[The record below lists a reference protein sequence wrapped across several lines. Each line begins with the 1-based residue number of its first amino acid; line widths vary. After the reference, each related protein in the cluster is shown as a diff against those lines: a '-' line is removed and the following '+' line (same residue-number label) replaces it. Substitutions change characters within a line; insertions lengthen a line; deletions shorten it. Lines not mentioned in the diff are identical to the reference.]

1 MSTRMTS
8 LRATGSEH
16 FQPEDSID
24 PKAQRALRGSLEQ
37 IDYTAFAAN
46 KEVLGA
52 VVGRAEAGQFQR
64 LGLSAAQARARW
76 VAAALAMTQAGHA
89 PSREQVAEL
98 AHLREAYEELAAVY
112 DALRRMVERGYL
124 AYGPVEAR

>member
-1 MSTRMTS
+1 MTS
-8 LRATGSEH
+8 LRASGSDH
-16 FQPEDSID
+16 FQPQDDAD
-24 PKAQRALRGSLEQ
+24 PKAQRAMRGHLEQ
-37 IDYTAFAAN
+37 IDYTAFVAN

-52 VVGRAEAGQFQR
+52 VLPRAEAGQFQR

-76 VAAALAMTQAGHA
+76 VAAALATSETGHA
-89 PSREQVAEL
+89 PTREQVEGL